1 MLEKVRDVLE
11 NEEQMKKIMGQYNK
25 EAETKDEHVT
35 NRRARI
41 EQVCQIA
48 KVTMEEYLKAL
59 GTSKSGYS
67 IVLQRDLDELFINSY
82 NPEWIR
88 AWNGNMDIQIVLD
101 FFAVITYVTDYY
113 SKDDTGTLEVIKAA
127 LDQSDAKDIKEKM
140 RTASNAFLTHR
151 QMGEAEAIYKLL
163 PSMTLKKSNVACR
176 FVALGK
182 EEERT
187 KRWKQATEKEIESGR
202 PLIKLIGHKGLW
214 YQQQDMWSKYLRRP
228 KDTLEEMCFAQFA
241 KMYSS
246 YSQRSSS
253 EKDLDGQYEKEVDEA
268 PGDEDEGYNSGSDEK
283 FNYIM
288 TYRDDCKNGK
298 KLPEYIELENLYP
311 G

>member
-1 MLEKVRDVLE
+1 
-11 NEEQMKKIMGQYNK
+11 
-25 EAETKDEHVT
+25 
-35 NRRARI
+35 
-41 EQVCQIA
+41 
-48 KVTMEEYLKAL
+48 MEEYLKAL

-187 KRWKQATEKEIESGR
+187 KRWKQEQK
-202 PLIKLIGHKGLW
+202 
-214 YQQQDMWSKYLRRP
+214 RR
-228 KDTLEEMCFAQFA
+228 
-241 KMYSS
+241 
-246 YSQRSSS
+246 
-253 EKDLDGQYEKEVDEA
+253 
-268 PGDEDEGYNSGSDEK
+268 
-283 FNYIM
+283 
-288 TYRDDCKNGK
+288 
-298 KLPEYIELENLYP
+298 
-311 G
+311 